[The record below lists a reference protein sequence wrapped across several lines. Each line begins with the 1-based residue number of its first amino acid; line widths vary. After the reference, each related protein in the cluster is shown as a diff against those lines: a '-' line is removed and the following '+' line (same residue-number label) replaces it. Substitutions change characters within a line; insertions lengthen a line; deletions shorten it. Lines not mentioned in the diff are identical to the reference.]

1 MTKNEL
7 FTFIKNFNATQS
19 VSPKTILEG
28 LKTLPE
34 SDHELF
40 MLLVNYKVYFRFS
53 YKLLFIAEQPF
64 NNVNGFNTVVRGIES
79 CIKR

>member
-40 MLLVNYKVYFRFS
+40 MLLVNYKNG
-53 YKLLFIAEQPF
+53 KLFKQNLD
-64 NNVNGFNTVVRGIES
+64 NGEI
-79 CIKR
+79 